1 METPTRIS
9 QEDRVFG
16 LFCSV
21 LDCQDLDMLGTSE
34 ALGKYL
40 LSQYWINEW
49 DNFKKW
55 VVNSDYI
62 KEKEW
67 GGKSSLVICSN
78 SSPLRVKNSH

>member
-40 LSQYWINEW
+40 LSQY
-49 DNFKKW
+49 
-55 VVNSDYI
+55 
-62 KEKEW
+62 
-67 GGKSSLVICSN
+67 
-78 SSPLRVKNSH
+78 